1 MKKIEFEPIGIIH
14 SPLKKLGGNPVQ
26 PSFSKVEESIEIFE
40 DFIEGLKDLEG
51 FKYIICLA
59 YFHLV
64 KPPIKLQSTTHWDN
78 IEHGIFAISS
88 PWRPNPISFS
98 ILKFL
103 RLEENILYI
112 KNLDLIDQTPVLDIK
127 PFIPSIDNRETDKI
141 GWIKGKF

>member
-1 MKKIEFEPIGIIH
+1 M
-14 SPLKKLGGNPVQ
+14 
-26 PSFSKVEESIEIFE
+26 
-40 DFIEGLKDLEG
+40 
-51 FKYIICLA
+51 
-59 YFHLV
+59 
-64 KPPIKLQSTTHWDN
+64 QSTTHWDN